1 MPKYVQFFFYITCLH
16 LYKFLYFSKRS
27 MPLKNTNKMALLSS
41 SFFSLLMVKLGMS
54 IDKINDH
61 FENGTKLGR

>member
-1 MPKYVQFFFYITCLH
+1 MHLH
-16 LYKFLYFSKRS
+16 KFLYFSKRS
-27 MPLKNTNKMALLSS
+27 TPLKNTNNLALLSS
-41 SFFSLLMVKLGMS
+41 SFFSLLMVRLGMS